1 MKFLFFGDFFFFSWW
16 NAKVK
21 GRWSNTFK
29 FTSVLP
35 LLEDASP
42 VEAQSINNNPDNQHN
57 TTNITRTEGRYI

>member
-1 MKFLFFGDFFFFSWW
+1 MKFFFLGDFFFFSWW

-42 VEAQSINNNPDNQHN
+42 EAQSINNNPDNQHN
-57 TTNITRTEGRYI
+57 TTNITGTESRYI